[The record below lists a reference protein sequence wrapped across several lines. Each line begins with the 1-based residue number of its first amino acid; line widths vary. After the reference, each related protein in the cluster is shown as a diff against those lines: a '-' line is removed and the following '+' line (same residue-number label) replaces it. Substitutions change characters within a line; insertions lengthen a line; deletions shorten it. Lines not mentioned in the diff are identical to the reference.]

1 MHWRKIGDKEF
12 PALLDFI
19 LPLEKYCSGFT
30 SRLIS
35 ENGPALPP
43 KREALI
49 YAACTGTTASG
60 DQSRD
65 LRPEQIRGAVLMTSR
80 GMIMPVHQPGTKL
93 PENAIRDI
101 MDTFYRYSRKIYCII
116 GLSQIVQH
124 YEKALREKIDTRIL
138 YHLMH
143 RSDSSPLPR
152 NIFPQGLRMNSLNEK
167 DLEAV
172 YPLEVEYQYEE
183 VLVHPERFSP
193 STHLVHFKKQLR
205 EQKILFA
212 TLNGEPAA
220 KVGTNAIG
228 FGYCQ
233 IGGVYTAKPYRRMG
247 ISRSLMIRLLEEIHN
262 RGSSAVLFVRKSNK
276 AAVQLY
282 RKLGFDIIG
291 EYQITYTKL
300 D

>member
-12 PALLDFI
+12 PALLEFI

-30 SRLIS
+30 SRLVS

-49 YAACTGTTASG
+49 YAACTGTAGAG
-60 DQSRD
+60 DQSPA

-80 GMIMPVHQPGTKL
+80 GMIMPIHQPGIDL
-93 PENAIRDI
+93 PENAIHDI
-101 MDTFYRYSRKIYCII
+101 MNTFYRYSHKNYCII
-116 GLSQIVQH
+116 GLSQLVQQ

-143 RSDSSPLPR
+143 RTDRSPLPR
-152 NIFPQGLRMNSLNEK
+152 NIFPRGLRMHSLTDK
-167 DLEAV
+167 DLESV

-193 STHLVHFKKQLR
+193 ATHLVHFKKQLR
-205 EQKILFA
+205 EQMILFA
-212 TLNGEPAA
+212 TMNGEPAA

-228 FGYCQ
+228 FGHCQ
-233 IGGVYTAKPYRRMG
+233 IGGVFTAGQYRRRG

-262 RGSSAVLFVRKSNK
+262 RGCSAVLFVRKSNK